1 MKTSSKPLTHPVN
14 YKTKRE
20 KVERAGQE
28 RLCQLSSSDITNA
41 NIQITADEYAMSKI
55 KIRVR

>member
-20 KVERAGQE
+20 KVERPGQE
-28 RLCQLSSSDITNA
+28 RLCQLSSADITNA
-41 NIQITADEYAMSKI
+41 NIQITTDEYGCVKI
-55 KIRVR
+55 KILVR